1 METILP
7 AAIILSIIFLAAK
20 RISKSGNVPQ
30 RQSYGNGPEGVRD
43 GKELKN
49 LDTPHLM
56 HNVLTN
62 IGCQPQF
69 NDDSTLSVKY
79 QGDNFLIEFC
89 GKYARIWDT
98 WWASSNIND
107 PEFPMLKE
115 AVNKANLGFGPTVLW
130 GASNEEGLIGL
141 HSRCDIMLHP
151 LCNGNES
158 YVEEMLG
165 SFFNTR
171 EQVRNEFFQLKG
183 KNPERG
189 TKKRRPIG
197 FNVCEGQEKKDE

>member
-7 AAIILSIIFLAAK
+7 AAIILSIMFFAAK

-30 RQSYGNGPEGVRD
+30 RQSNGNGPEAIRD
-43 GKELKN
+43 GKELDK
-49 LDTPHLM
+49 LDTPQLM

-62 IGCQPQF
+62 IGCQPKF
-69 NDDSTLSVKY
+69 NDDNTLSIKY
-79 QGDNFLIEFC
+79 QGDDFLIEFS

-98 WWASSNIND
+98 AWAGSNVND

-115 AVNKANLGFGPTVLW
+115 AVNKANIGFGPTVMW
-130 GASNEEGLIGL
+130 GASNEEGLVGL
-141 HSRCDIMLHP
+141 HSRCDIILHP
-151 LCNGNES
+151 SCNGNES
-158 YVEEMLG
+158 YVEEILG

-197 FNVCEGQEKKDE
+197 FNVCEGQEKMDE